1 MHGGD
6 RMLTTAEEFLLLALD
21 GKTGD
26 FRKIQTE
33 YLHAGLIGAAVM
45 ELALAGKIDSDVD
58 GAWVVDSAPVDDS
71 SLDPVLSAMA
81 KPGFPAKLEQV
92 IGALMPLG
100 EAVQQQVLE
109 RLCGR
114 KVLEKTESRSVLL
127 KKVTRY
133 ALIDARD
140 FDATR
145 QRLAQLLKGD
155 GLPDPRDVCLLTL
168 AKTCGLVEQLVPT
181 GELDAAYDRL
191 SKFASLDLI
200 GQNVR
205 RYLYLF
211 ERDMGR

>member
-1 MHGGD
+1 M
-6 RMLTTAEEFLLLALD
+6 
-21 GKTGD
+21 
-26 FRKIQTE
+26 
-33 YLHAGLIGAAVM
+33 
-45 ELALAGKIDSDVD
+45 
-58 GAWVVDSAPVDDS
+58 
-71 SLDPVLSAMA
+71 
-81 KPGFPAKLEQV
+81 
-92 IGALMPLG
+92 
-100 EAVQQQVLE
+100 
-109 RLCGR
+109 
-114 KVLEKTESRSVLL
+114 
-127 KKVTRY
+127 TRY

>member
-1 MHGGD
+1 MKS
-6 RMLTTAEEFLLLALD
+6 MLTTAEEFLLLALD
-21 GKTGD
+21 GRTGD

-58 GAWVVDSAPVDDS
+58 GAWVVDPAATGDS
-71 SLDPVLSAMA
+71 SLDPVLAAMA
-81 KPGFPAKLEQV
+81 RPGFPKKLEQV
-92 IGALMPLG
+92 IGELIPLG
-100 EAVQQQVLE
+100 EHVQQQVLE
-109 RLCGR
+109 RLCAR
-114 KVLEKTESRSVLL
+114 RVLEKSEGRSVLL

-133 ALIDARD
+133 TLADGRD
-140 FDATR
+140 LNESKE
-145 QRLAQLLKGD
+145 RLAQLLKGD
-155 GLPDPRDVCLLTL
+155 GLPDPREVCLLTL
-168 AKTCGLVEQLVPT
+168 AKTCGLVEQLVPA

>member
-1 MHGGD
+1 MP
-6 RMLTTAEEFLLLALD
+6 TTAEEFLLLALD
-21 GKTGD
+21 GRTGD

-58 GAWVVDSAPVDDS
+58 GAWVVDPTPTGDT
-71 SLDPVLSAMA
+71 SLDPVLGAMA

-100 EAVQQQVLE
+100 EEVQLQVLD
-109 RLCGR
+109 RLCAR
-114 KVLEKTESRSVLL
+114 KVLTRSESRSLL
-127 KKVTRY
+127 MKKVTRY
-133 ALIDARD
+133 DIADARD
-140 FDATR
+140 FNDSK
-145 QRLAQLLKGD
+145 QRLVQLLSGD
-155 GLPDPRDVCLLTL
+155 GLPDPREVCLLTL
-168 AKTCGLVEQLVPT
+168 AKTCGLVEQLVPA

>member
-1 MHGGD
+1 MGAM

-21 GKTGD
+21 GRTGD

-45 ELALAGKIDSDVD
+45 ELALGGKIDSDVD
-58 GAWVVDSAPVDDS
+58 GAWVVDATPTGDA
-71 SLDPVLSAMA
+71 SLDPVLGAMA
-81 KPGFPAKLEQV
+81 KPGFPAQLEQV

-100 EAVQQQVLE
+100 EDVQQQVLD
-109 RLCGR
+109 RLCAR
-114 KVLEKTESRSVLL
+114 KVLIRSESRSMLL

-133 ALIDARD
+133 DIADAGD
-140 FDATR
+140 FNASK
-145 QRLAQLLKGD
+145 QRLVQLLKGD

-168 AKTCGLVEQLVPT
+168 AKTCGLVEQLVPA